1 MSTPTQRTTP
11 HPSAGPGNPPGTPVL
26 PGSLPCVCRLGFQD
40 VPGSGRSRMFQALR
54 SPQGGPSHCAYPR
67 AIGPLTVLPLSAWAK
82 SGESQDRPGRG
93 SRFDGRVALVPAPPA
108 LPSLLR
114 RQLPGVPASRGHACR
129 SSRVAR
135 GRGELHPR
143 GRPGF
148 PDRPGGREVVQACLL
163 TSPAQGRG
171 CVSRKIISHFRPRS
185 QNKLTQSHQRP
196 GPPDF

>member
-1 MSTPTQRTTP
+1 MDPATLPGPQSCLALCPVSADLGSRTFQDPAGLGCSRLCGAHRGGLATVPIPGLSVLLLSCPFQLRPSLGSARTGREGEAELTAGSPWSP
-11 HPSAGPGNPPGTPVL
+11 HPRPCLLFCGASCLESQPPGAHLPVK
-26 PGSLPCVCRLGFQD
+26 Q
-40 VPGSGRSRMFQALR
+40 
-54 SPQGGPSHCAYPR
+54 
-67 AIGPLTVLPLSAWAK
+67 SA
-82 SGESQDRPGRG
+82 Q
-93 SRFDGRVALVPAPPA
+93 
-108 LPSLLR
+108 
-114 RQLPGVPASRGHACR
+114 
-129 SSRVAR
+129 

-148 PDRPGGREVVQACLL
+148 PDSPGGCEVVQACLL